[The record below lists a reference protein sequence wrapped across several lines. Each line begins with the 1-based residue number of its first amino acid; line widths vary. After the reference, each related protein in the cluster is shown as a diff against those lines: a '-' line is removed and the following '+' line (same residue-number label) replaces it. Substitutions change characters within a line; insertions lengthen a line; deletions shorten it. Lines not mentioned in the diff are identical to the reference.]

1 MSQQVVAQRKH
12 VGMRSNG
19 LVLLGEVR
27 SRRQHQGTPQGTGS
41 IWAVVL
47 AGGEGVRLRP
57 LVRRVFGDERPKQFC
72 PLFGSRTLLRQ
83 TLDRVGRLIPPDRTV
98 VVGLESH
105 ERYLAQEFGEPG
117 GPHVLKQPQSR
128 GTAAAVLFAAQWIA
142 ARDPRATAVFFPSDH
157 FVLEEEVFMEQV
169 SDAARFVKRQPKWI
183 VLLGVQPD
191 EPETEYGWIEPG
203 ERVAWTG
210 LRPVYRVR
218 QFLEKPSREVA
229 QTLFV
234 QGGLWN
240 TLVFAA
246 EVGTLLATGRECVP
260 SLSER
265 IARLS
270 AFWGSEHERWAV
282 RQAYALAPT
291 ANFSQAILEARLERL
306 AVVKVSGLTWCDL
319 GSPDRVLKTLAG
331 CRIEVPA
338 SGGGVRLGQG
348 GWTPWHR

>member
-1 MSQQVVAQRKH
+1 V
-12 VGMRSNG
+12 
-19 LVLLGEVR
+19 
-27 SRRQHQGTPQGTGS
+27 
-41 IWAVVL
+41 
-47 AGGEGVRLRP
+47 
-57 LVRRVFGDERPKQFC
+57 
-72 PLFGSRTLLRQ
+72 
-83 TLDRVGRLIPPDRTV
+83 V

-105 ERYLAQEFGEPG
+105 ERYLAREFGEPG
-117 GPHVLKQPQSR
+117 GPHVLKQPESR
-128 GTAAAVLFAAQWIA
+128 GTAAAVLFASQWIA
-142 ARDPRATAVFFPSDH
+142 ARDPRATVVFFPSDH
-157 FVLEEEVFMEQV
+157 FIREEGVFMEQV

-183 VLLGVQPD
+183 VLLGVQPG

-210 LRPVYRVR
+210 QSPLYRVR

-240 TLVFAA
+240 TLVFVA
-246 EVGTLLATGRECVP
+246 EVGALLATGRECVP

-265 IARLS
+265 IGRLS

-291 ANFSQAILEARLERL
+291 ANFSRAILEVSTQPL
-306 AVVKVSGLTWCDL
+306 AVLKMPGLTWCDL
-319 GSPDRVLKTLAG
+319 GSPDRVLKTLAE

-338 SGGGVRLGQG
+338 LGGGAHLGQG
-348 GWTPWHR
+348 GRTRWHP

>member
-1 MSQQVVAQRKH
+1 LELS
-12 VGMRSNG
+12 
-19 LVLLGEVR
+19 GEVR
-27 SRRQHQGTPQGTGS
+27 SRRQRHETSQGAGFL
-41 IWAVVL
+41 WAVVL

-72 PLFGSRTLLRQ
+72 PLLGPRTLLRQ

-117 GPHVLKQPQSR
+117 GPHVLKQPASR
-128 GTAAAVLFAAQWIA
+128 GTAAAVLFATQWIG
-142 ARDPRATAVFFPSDH
+142 ARDPRATVVFFPADQ
-157 FVLEEEVFMEQV
+157 FIQEEGMFMEQV
-169 SDAARFVKRQPKWI
+169 SDAAKFVRLHPRWM

-210 LRPVYRVR
+210 HGPLYRVR
-218 QFLEKPSREVA
+218 QFREKPSKEAA

-240 TLVFAA
+240 TLVFVA
-246 EVGTLLATGRECVP
+246 EVGALWATGRECVP

-291 ANFSQAILEARLERL
+291 VNFSQAILEACTQPL
-306 AVVKVSGLTWCDL
+306 AVLKVPSLTWCDL

-338 SGGGVRLGQG
+338 VGGGVHLGQG
-348 GWTPWHR
+348 GGPRWHP